1 MVKKSE
7 FAISFKGIENLPT
20 IGSVKKLD
28 AQVRKLVV
36 SPKAPK
42 DKIVDKIISKRRKK

>member
-1 MVKKSE
+1 MTKRELEV
-7 FAISFKGIENLPT
+7 AISFKGIQNLPT
-20 IGSVKKLD
+20 ISSVKKLD

-42 DKIVDKIISKRRKK
+42 DKIVDKIITRREK